1 MYRWMEVWSYIYD
14 FGVPHWI
21 EEWEL
26 VSIIDDRKEE
36 EEKYAK
42 LSKSLASQRLSHTV
56 RVPTGVAFLAVVED
70 FFSIP
75 SK

>member
-1 MYRWMEVWSYIYD
+1 MEVWSYVYD

-26 VSIIDDRKEE
+26 VSIIENRKEE
-36 EEKYAK
+36 ENDTK
-42 LSKSLASQRLSHTV
+42 LPRSLAAERFSHAV